1 MDGKIADRENPL
13 PPPAVKC
20 HGRAMHAFD
29 LDAFLPYR
37 LAKLASRVSR
47 GFAQEYS
54 ARFGLSIP
62 EWRVMAHLSQ
72 ADSVSVRELHLKADL
87 EKSKASRAAARLEA
101 AGLVVKKIS
110 EADRRLIELSLSPK
124 GEEMIA
130 ELSTLAL
137 SYEAD
142 ILSDLAPEDRA
153 QLDRLIGRLLES
165 T

>member
-1 MDGKIADRENPL
+1 
-13 PPPAVKC
+13 
-20 HGRAMHAFD
+20 MHAFD

-47 GFAQEYS
+47 GFSQEYS

-72 ADSVSVRELHLKADL
+72 SDSVSVRELHLKADL

-101 AGLVVKKIS
+101 AGLVDKKINK
-110 EADRRLIELSLSPK
+110 ADRRLIELSLSAK
-124 GEEMIA
+124 GAEMMA
-130 ELSTLAL
+130 ELRPLAL

-142 ILSDLAPEDRA
+142 VLSSLSRKEREA
-153 QLDRLIGRLLES
+153 LDDIIGRLLES

>member
-1 MDGKIADRENPL
+1 
-13 PPPAVKC
+13 
-20 HGRAMHAFD
+20 MHAFD

-72 ADSVSVRELHLKADL
+72 SDSVSVRELHLKADL

-101 AGLVVKKIS
+101 AGLVDKKIN
-110 EADRRLIELSLSPK
+110 EADRRLIDLSLSEK
-124 GEEMIA
+124 GAAMMA
-130 ELSTLAL
+130 ELRPLAL

-142 ILSDLAPEDRA
+142 VLSELSPEDRE
-153 QLDRLIGRLLES
+153 QLDRLIGQLLQS

>member
-1 MDGKIADRENPL
+1 
-13 PPPAVKC
+13 
-20 HGRAMHAFD
+20 MHAFD

-47 GFAQEYS
+47 GFAQEYG

-72 ADSVSVRELHLKADL
+72 SASVSVRELHLKADL

-101 AGLVVKKIS
+101 AGLVVKKIN
-110 EADRRLIELSLSPK
+110 EADRRLIELSLSAK
-124 GEEMIA
+124 GEEMMA
-130 ELSTLAL
+130 ELRPLAL

-142 ILSDLAPEDRA
+142 VLSSLSPEDRKMLNHLVD
-153 QLDRLIGRLLES
+153 QLLES

>member
-1 MDGKIADRENPL
+1 
-13 PPPAVKC
+13 
-20 HGRAMHAFD
+20 MHAFN

-47 GFAQEYS
+47 GFAQEYG

-72 ADSVSVRELHLKADL
+72 SASVSVRELHLKADL

-101 AGLVVKKIS
+101 AGLVVKKIN
-110 EADRRLIELSLSPK
+110 EADRRLIELSLSAK
-124 GEEMIA
+124 GEEMMA
-130 ELSTLAL
+130 ELRPLAL

-142 ILSDLAPEDRA
+142 VLSSLSPEDRKMLNHLVD
-153 QLDRLIGRLLES
+153 QLLES

>member
-1 MDGKIADRENPL
+1 
-13 PPPAVKC
+13 
-20 HGRAMHAFD
+20 MHAFD

-47 GFAQEYS
+47 GFAQEYG

-72 ADSVSVRELHLKADL
+72 SESVSVRELHLKADL

-101 AGLVVKKIS
+101 AGLVDKKIS
-110 EADRRLIELSLSPK
+110 EADRRLVDLSLSAK
-124 GEEMIA
+124 GEKMMA
-130 ELSTLAL
+130 ELRPLAL
-137 SYEAD
+137 AYEAD
-142 ILSDLAPEDRA
+142 VLKSLSAEDQKMLDDLV
-153 QLDRLIGRLLES
+153 GRLLQS

>member
-1 MDGKIADRENPL
+1 
-13 PPPAVKC
+13 
-20 HGRAMHAFD
+20 MHAFD

-47 GFAQEYS
+47 GFAQEYG

-72 ADSVSVRELHLKADL
+72 SDSVSVRELHLKADL

-101 AGLVVKKIS
+101 AGLVVKKAS
-110 EADRRLIELSLSPK
+110 QADRRLIALSLSEK
-124 GEEMIA
+124 GEALMT
-130 ELSTLAL
+130 ELRPLAL
-137 SYEAD
+137 AYEAD
-142 ILSDLAPEDRA
+142 VLKSLSAED
-153 QLDRLIGRLLES
+153 QEMLDRLVGQLLES

>member
-1 MDGKIADRENPL
+1 
-13 PPPAVKC
+13 
-20 HGRAMHAFD
+20 MHAFD

-54 ARFGLSIP
+54 AKFGLSIP

-72 ADSVSVRELHLKADL
+72 SDSVSVRELHLKADL

-101 AGLVVKKIS
+101 AGLVDKKIN
-110 EADRRLIELSLSPK
+110 EADRRLIELSLSAK
-124 GEEMIA
+124 GADMMA
-130 ELSTLAL
+130 ELRPLAL
-137 SYEAD
+137 SYEAQV
-142 ILSDLAPEDRA
+142 LSDLSPEDRA
-153 QLDRLIGRLLES
+153 DFDRLVGQLLES

>member
-1 MDGKIADRENPL
+1 
-13 PPPAVKC
+13 
-20 HGRAMHAFD
+20 MHAFD

>member
-1 MDGKIADRENPL
+1 
-13 PPPAVKC
+13 
-20 HGRAMHAFD
+20 MHAFD

-72 ADSVSVRELHLKADL
+72 SDSVSVRELHLKADL

-101 AGLVVKKIS
+101 AGLVDKKIS
-110 EADRRLIELSLSPK
+110 ETDRRLIELSLSAK
-124 GEEMIA
+124 GEEMMA
-130 ELSTLAL
+130 ELRPLAL

-142 ILSDLAPEDRA
+142 VLSDLSPEDRA
-153 QLDRLIGRLLES
+153 QLDRLIGQLLEN

>member
-1 MDGKIADRENPL
+1 
-13 PPPAVKC
+13 
-20 HGRAMHAFD
+20 MHEFD
-29 LDAFLPYR
+29 LNAFLPYR

-72 ADSVSVRELHLKADL
+72 SDSVSVRDLHLKADL

-101 AGLVVKKIS
+101 AGLVDKKIN
-110 EADRRLIELSLSPK
+110 ETDRRLIELSLSAK
-124 GEEMIA
+124 GAEMMA
-130 ELSTLAL
+130 ELRPLAL

-142 ILSDLAPEDRA
+142 VLSDLSPEDRD
-153 QLDRLIGRLLES
+153 QLDRLIGRLLDG

>member
-1 MDGKIADRENPL
+1 
-13 PPPAVKC
+13 
-20 HGRAMHAFD
+20 MHAFD

-47 GFAQEYS
+47 GFAQEYG

-72 ADSVSVRELHLKADL
+72 SASVSVRELHLKADL

-101 AGLVVKKIS
+101 AGLVVKKIN
-110 EADRRLIELSLSPK
+110 EADRRLIELSLSAK
-124 GEEMIA
+124 GEEMMA
-130 ELSTLAL
+130 ELRPLAL

-142 ILSDLAPEDRA
+142 VLNSLSPEDRKMLNHLVD
-153 QLDRLIGRLLES
+153 QLLES

>member
-1 MDGKIADRENPL
+1 MR
-13 PPPAVKC
+13 
-20 HGRAMHAFD
+20 AFD
-29 LDAFLPYR
+29 LSSFLPYR

-72 ADSVSVRELHLKADL
+72 SDTVSVRELHLKADL
-87 EKSKASRAAARLEA
+87 EKSKASRAAARLES

-110 EADRRLIELSLSPK
+110 KARSSFDQVHFISR
-124 GEEMIA
+124 GENQDSIRQECQ
-130 ELSTLAL
+130 TN
-137 SYEAD
+137 
-142 ILSDLAPEDRA
+142 
-153 QLDRLIGRLLES
+153 

>member
-1 MDGKIADRENPL
+1 
-13 PPPAVKC
+13 
-20 HGRAMHAFD
+20 MHSFD

-72 ADSVSVRELHLKADL
+72 SDTVSVRELHLKADL
-87 EKSKASRAAARLEA
+87 EKSKASRAAARLES

-110 EADRRLIELSLSPK
+110 KTDRRLIELSLSPK
-124 GEEMIA
+124 GEEMMA
-130 ELSTLAL
+130 ELRPLAL

-142 ILSDLAPEDRA
+142 VLGALSADDRK
-153 QLDRLIGRLLES
+153 QLDRLIGQLLEK

>member
-1 MDGKIADRENPL
+1 
-13 PPPAVKC
+13 
-20 HGRAMHAFD
+20 MHAFD

-72 ADSVSVRELHLKADL
+72 SDSVSVRELHLKADL

-101 AGLVVKKIS
+101 AGLVDKKINK
-110 EADRRLIELSLSPK
+110 ADRRLIELSLSAK
-124 GEEMIA
+124 GAEMMA
-130 ELSTLAL
+130 ELRPLAL

-142 ILSDLAPEDRA
+142 VLSSLSLKEREV
-153 QLDRLIGRLLES
+153 LDDIIGKLLES